1 VTAIT
6 SSGRE
11 ADVNADEW
19 AEIHRLRESGV
30 PIKGIA
36 TTLAMSRNT
45 VRRALSFTSPPRDHR
60 PRTGS
65 VADQFAERISA
76 LLAEQPDLTVAQ
88 IGEQIGWTRSRT
100 TLSRR
105 VEAIRTAPPTTPAPT
120 PPHTCGPALPSF
132 TTEFIGRR
140 PELAALRTRLG
151 RHRLVTIAGAGG
163 VGKTRL
169 AAQAAHEFRRAFDDG
184 ARMVEL
190 SALRDPALVPQAI
203 ADSLGLAHQIRS
215 GSTAT
220 ASIAAHLADQHL
232 LLVLDN
238 CEQVRDAV
246 ADFVAE
252 LLRSS
257 SRLRVLVTT
266 RELLDLPGEDVQF
279 LGPLPVC
286 DDDDDTTAVAL
297 FESRAREVLSDFT
310 VDRDNIDQV
319 RRVCSRLDGIP
330 LAIELACIR
339 LRVLSLSEL
348 ADRLDAGLALLSSRS
363 RRGEERHSSMQAAI
377 SWSYELCTAAQ
388 RRLWARCS
396 VFAGGFDAELAALVC
411 ADDPHDAT
419 DGDLPEEA
427 VLDCLYDLVGKSVLH
442 RVEVAGRVRFRVLE
456 PIREFGDAMLSEA
469 ERARLTRRLLEGCA
483 RRLATE
489 VDTWF
494 SADQRRLTQQMHADL
509 PNVRTALQFAL
520 GGDADAVALAVEVL
534 AGPWF
539 LWACGFS
546 AAEHVVWL
554 ERLLGS
560 PLLSPR
566 QRARALGT
574 VGMVQTLVGDR
585 DSARP
590 HLAESLA
597 LCEDLGDR
605 GTARAFALNGLG
617 LAAFYDGELRRGEEL
632 LTQSLD
638 LYEALVP
645 AARADLP
652 CTVLVH
658 QGLLACFDGR
668 PAQAGRLFESVRD
681 RCEAADESW
690 MRSYATYGLGL
701 VAFTEGRHDDA
712 MALARES
719 LRLQESF
726 ADAVGTPLA
735 LELLGWAEA
744 VAGSPSRSAI
754 LLGASSSR
762 WGAFG
767 RQLYGSEQWIA
778 QRAQVVLRA
787 RRELGPSRFATCQA
801 RGAGM
806 DLRELLAFAGDRDV
820 AVPERSE
827 ESSPLLVGLSRRE
840 REVATHLAQGL
851 SNREIAELLVLSH
864 RTIEGHVERVLQKLG
879 LQNRN
884 QVAAAFAGQATVGA
898 RPRAAVPG
906 RA

>member
-1 VTAIT
+1 M
-6 SSGRE
+6 
-11 ADVNADEW
+11 
-19 AEIHRLRESGV
+19 
-30 PIKGIA
+30 P
-36 TTLAMSRNT
+36 
-45 VRRALSFTSPPRDHR
+45 VRRRN
-60 PRTGS
+60 
-65 VADQFAERISA
+65 
-76 LLAEQPDLTVAQ
+76 LAGQD
-88 IGEQIGWTRSRT
+88 
-100 TLSRR
+100 
-105 VEAIRTAPPTTPAPT
+105 
-120 PPHTCGPALPSF
+120 
-132 TTEFIGRR
+132 
-140 PELAALRTRLG
+140 ELQ
-151 RHRLVTIAGAGG
+151 AGVQA
-163 VGKTRL
+163 VGHARL

-252 LLRSS
+252 LLRTS

-279 LGPLPVC
+279 LGPLLVY
-286 DDDDDTTAVAL
+286 DDDTTAVAL

-319 RRVCSRLDGIP
+319 RRVCNRLDGIP

-339 LRVLSLSEL
+339 LRVLSLSEI
-348 ADRLDAGLALLSSRS
+348 ADRLDTGLTLLSSRS
-363 RRGEERHSSMQAAI
+363 RRGDERHSSMQAAI
-377 SWSYELCTAAQ
+377 GWSYELCTAAQ

-396 VFAGGFDAELAALVC
+396 VFAGGFDAELAGLVC
-411 ADDPHDAT
+411 ADDADDA
-419 DGDLPEEA
+419 DGDLPAEA

-456 PIREFGDAMLSEA
+456 PIREFGDAVLSET
-469 ERARLTRRLLEGCA
+469 ERARVTRRLLDGCA
-483 RRLATE
+483 RRLAAE

-494 SADQRRLTQQMHADL
+494 GGDQRRLTQQMHADL

-520 GGDADAVALAVEVL
+520 GGDRAAVTLAVEVL

-546 AAEHVVWL
+546 ASEHVVWL

-560 PLLSPR
+560 PLLSAE

-597 LCEDLGDR
+597 LCEQLGDR
-605 GTARAFALNGLG
+605 GTARAGGLNGLG
-617 LAAFYDGELRRGEEL
+617 LAAFYDGDLRRGEEL

-652 CTVLVH
+652 CTALVH
-658 QGLLACFDGR
+658 RGLLACFDGR
-668 PAQAGRLFESVRD
+668 PAEAGRIFESVRD
-681 RCEAADESW
+681 RCAAADESW

-701 VAFTEGRHDDA
+701 VAFTEGRHHDA

-806 DLRELLAFAGDRDV
+806 DLRDLLAFAGDPDE
-820 AVPERSE
+820 ALPERSDPR
-827 ESSPLLVGLSRRE
+827 SPLLVGLSRRE
-840 REVATHLAQGL
+840 GEVATHLARGL
-851 SNREIAELLVLSH
+851 SNREIAELLVLSP

-879 LQNRN
+879 LPNRN
-884 QVAAAFAGQATVGA
+884 QVAAAFAGQATAGA
-898 RPRAAVPG
+898 RPRTVVPG
-906 RA
+906 PA